1 MELYKVIK
9 YEGDNDTIIWKYDE
23 EDFNLGSQLI
33 VHESQEA
40 IFFMNGKALDSFE
53 KAGKYTLDTEN
64 LPIISKMM
72 NLATNGE
79 TQFHC
84 EVYFVNKVE
93 HLGMKWG
100 TDSKIQFLEPKYKF
114 PLSIGANGELAIT
127 INNGRKLLMKLVGTE
142 DYLSREQLISYFK
155 SFLLIH
161 LKPYL
166 SKYIKDNKVNIFEID
181 ESLEVISND
190 VKRMLDVDFDEY
202 GVDLKKFFITSIVK
216 PEGDPQ

>member
-1 MELYKVIK
+1 MELYDVLK
-9 YEGDNDTIIWKYDE
+9 YEGDNETIIWKYDK

-100 TDSKIQFLEPKYKF
+100 TDSKIQFLEPH
-114 PLSIGANGELAIT
+114 LALELMV
-127 INNGRKLLMKLVGTE
+127 N
-142 DYLSREQLISYFK
+142 YQSQLITEENY
-155 SFLLIH
+155 
-161 LKPYL
+161 
-166 SKYIKDNKVNIFEID
+166 
-181 ESLEVISND
+181 
-190 VKRMLDVDFDEY
+190 
-202 GVDLKKFFITSIVK
+202 
-216 PEGDPQ
+216 